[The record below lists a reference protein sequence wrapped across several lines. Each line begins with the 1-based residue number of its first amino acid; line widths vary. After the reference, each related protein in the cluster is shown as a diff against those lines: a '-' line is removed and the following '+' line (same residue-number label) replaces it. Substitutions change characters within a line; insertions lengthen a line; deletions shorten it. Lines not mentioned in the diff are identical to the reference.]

1 MLRILLSAAS
11 LLVLGSGLVIK
22 ESETSSNPVS
32 LTFVNVCKAP
42 VEVRHPLAL
51 ILMPHSFCIP
61 A

>member
-11 LLVLGSGLVIK
+11 LLLGSGLVIK

-51 ILMPHSFCIP
+51 ILMPHSFYVP